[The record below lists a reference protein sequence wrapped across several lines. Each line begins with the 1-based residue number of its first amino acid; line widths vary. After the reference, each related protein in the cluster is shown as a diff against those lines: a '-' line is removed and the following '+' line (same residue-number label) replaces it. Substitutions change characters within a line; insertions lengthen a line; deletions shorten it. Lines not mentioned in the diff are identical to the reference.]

1 MRARGQVKVT
11 RGSGAA
17 VIDGRGQAKLVPA
30 HTNPAHTRTQPPDT
44 SSTIALTALTPRQ
57 SPSLAPAW
65 LFVATVMTRK
75 KNDTGH
81 RVQAHRYLMSCF
93 CGICQCHSGHVLP
106 DRTPPPLR
114 LHPADP
120 PEQPTEPRHACALF
134 KDPAEGLR
142 AVRWRVKGHRAH
154 TQQNRRRCCGGAT
167 EGERASGGA
176 RK

>member
-1 MRARGQVKVT
+1 VKVT

-106 DRTPPPLR
+106 DRTPPCGFI
-114 LHPADP
+114 
-120 PEQPTEPRHACALF
+120 QPTHQSSRLSRDTRARS
-134 KDPAEGLR
+134 LR
-142 AVRWRVKGHRAH
+142 ILQK
-154 TQQNRRRCCGGAT
+154 
-167 EGERASGGA
+167 ASGRSGGV
-176 RK
+176 